1 VLGNLEHVV
10 TWLRSPV
17 GRVHYV
23 EPDELGFT
31 SRCGRW
37 RPELLP
43 NETHGERC
51 PACARLASDAP
62 RQSVFVEAKQRT
74 AAILAAYATDP
85 HLTVRAFA
93 ERFGTTERIV
103 RHAIQGKRKTT

>member
-1 VLGNLEHVV
+1 M

-74 AAILAAYATDP
+74 AAILAAYAADP

-93 ERFGTTERIV
+93 ERFGTTERII
-103 RHAIQGKRKTT
+103 RHAIHGKRKTT